1 MVTLAEAKPNI
12 YGDKYQ
18 LFITCDDEGNITSA
32 EYGQMIVR
40 LDPADFFFVVT
51 KEEGDIL
58 NDNISKY
65 KIQIDG
71 FRPSLVLKEVPAEE
85 PPVEEPV
92 EEPATDEPTEET
104 PVDEPTNPTE

>member
-1 MVTLAEAKPNI
+1 MVSITGAKPDI

-71 FRPSLVLKEVPAEE
+71 FRPSLVLKEETPTE
-85 PPVEEPV
+85 PN
-92 EEPATDEPTEET
+92 EPTI
-104 PVDEPTNPTE
+104 PTE

>member
-1 MVTLAEAKPNI
+1 MVTFAEAKPNI
-12 YGDKYQ
+12 YGDQYQ

-71 FRPSLVLKEVPAEE
+71 FRPSLVLKEE
-85 PPVEEPV
+85 
-92 EEPATDEPTEET
+92 TPTET
-104 PVDEPTNPTE
+104 PTEPTN